1 MNMKVLLSGLTGL
14 ILGSIT
20 TLVILYLAA
29 PSILFI
35 EGESRLG
42 YSETIATIHESSKAE
57 GWIIPK
63 QYNLDVSLSKAGY
76 EVLPV
81 SVIELCKPDHAV
93 KILSEDEY
101 RLVSSMMPCRIAVYQ
116 KTDGSTVISRMNTGL
131 LSRVFDKTVRDV
143 MAQATQETN
152 KILSVVERH

>member
-1 MNMKVLLSGLTGL
+1 MNTKFLTGGLTGL
-14 ILGSIT
+14 IVGSIT
-20 TLVILYLAA
+20 TMIVLYFAA

-35 EGESRLG
+35 ERDSRLA
-42 YSETIATIHESSKAE
+42 YSETIAAIHESSKAE

-63 QYNLDVSLSKAGY
+63 QYQLDVSLSKAGY

-81 SVIELCKPDHAV
+81 SVIELCKPDHAY

-101 RLVSSMMPCRIAVYQ
+101 RLVSSMMPCRVAVYQ
-116 KTDGSTVISRMNTGL
+116 KTDGTTVISRMNTGL
-131 LSRVFDKTVRDV
+131 ISRVFDKTVRDV

-152 KILSVVERH
+152 KILSVVER